1 MAAGRT
7 ERTPLVAAAP
17 LHEHAENDEALLA
30 QESAF
35 SAMYGAT
42 HGGDPSASLFMP
54 TDDSVPP
61 PTAAPSTYSLLD
73 RVSVMSTMWIG
84 TFLAALDTTMVATVM
99 SQVGSEFAV
108 SNTVAWLGTS
118 YMLTQM
124 ACQPLY
130 GRLSDAFG
138 RRAMT
143 LFASSVFFVGTLSCG
158 PVSYTHLRAHET

>member
-1 MAAGRT
+1 MDPDLAVGKNAWLSTDVANAPPLRPVVMAAGRT

-84 TFLAALDTTMVATVM
+84 TFLAALD
-99 SQVGSEFAV
+99 
-108 SNTVAWLGTS
+108 
-118 YMLTQM
+118 
-124 ACQPLY
+124 
-130 GRLSDAFG
+130 LS
-138 RRAMT
+138 
-143 LFASSVFFVGTLSCG
+143 LI
-158 PVSYTHLRAHET
+158 HI